1 MSTYQPNAENI
12 SYGEYKATKFE
23 GVKSQIYSSNEIS
36 STLGDISSSEQVLSK
51 SFQFSKILPVKV
63 LPPISQEEYNNT
75 ANNDINIDFN
85 SFNANIIEGNT
96 EFDFNNVQPTPT
108 LESYQSTEN
117 TFGNEINIPEATQEF
132 NHIAENYDTNFS
144 DNITATQTL
153 TTEYNSDLGQNFDT
167 NNLEMTDTGNTF
179 NIPETTLDT
188 NITTTDSNFDI
199 NALTTT
205 NVDATTNI
213 EPTQTYDVATFQSTE
228 ITPSYDIPETTNID
242 TNTYQTS
249 EPIIDTTTTT
259 TTENFD
265 INALN
270 LETST
275 NIDTNINFDINNIQT
290 SEPII
295 ETGETNTTT
304 ENLDLNALTTTNV
317 EPTQTFDASTFQ
329 STEITPSYDIPET
342 TNVDTNTYQSSEPII
357 GTTTTTT
364 ENFDI
369 NNITSTET
377 QSYDINAIPETTNID
392 TNIFPTGETT
402 TTENFDLTNIATTTN
417 IETTNYESNEIPL
430 TTTTDNFDINTLGTV
445 DANIDSTNINIDT
458 TSTEDYNITNLP
470 PVTNIESSTQNYDMN
485 NFESSEPLTNTQ
497 FDSATSLDINSN
509 ALTTNINEETY
520 NSSEFGNVNIDNTPD
535 FDTISDLRAT
545 PAFNLGNFESTNT
558 EFETNNIID
567 STSALQ
573 TNTFSTPEF
582 DINAFTSTNNVET
595 ATNVETNTFDASAF
609 QSGAEAATMSFGIT
623 GSNIETYDINSLT
636 NNNITSTEA
645 YNTTDFQT
653 SNKTE
658 VQNFTQ
664 EINTNE
670 YIPPES
676 SSLNQI
682 ETSNI
687 SNQETVQTKF
697 NLKETKS
704 IFIPKTLSSEI
715 NVPHF
720 TKEEKSEEKK
730 EEIVFSVV
738 TPLKGNI
745 AKGTV
750 EKNVAKVTLV
760 PNYGILTYRPFERKK
775 FGKDNSEINIGKINK
790 SLVAPTEY
798 KISTFN
804 PKHNKL

>member
-1 MSTYQPNAENI
+1 M
-12 SYGEYKATKFE
+12 
-23 GVKSQIYSSNEIS
+23 
-36 STLGDISSSEQVLSK
+36 
-51 SFQFSKILPVKV
+51 
-63 LPPISQEEYNNT
+63 
-75 ANNDINIDFN
+75 
-85 SFNANIIEGNT
+85 
-96 EFDFNNVQPTPT
+96 
-108 LESYQSTEN
+108 
-117 TFGNEINIPEATQEF
+117 
-132 NHIAENYDTNFS
+132 
-144 DNITATQTL
+144 
-153 TTEYNSDLGQNFDT
+153 
-167 NNLEMTDTGNTF
+167 
-179 NIPETTLDT
+179 
-188 NITTTDSNFDI
+188 
-199 NALTTT
+199 
-205 NVDATTNI
+205 
-213 EPTQTYDVATFQSTE
+213 
-228 ITPSYDIPETTNID
+228 
-242 TNTYQTS
+242 
-249 EPIIDTTTTT
+249 
-259 TTENFD
+259 
-265 INALN
+265 
-270 LETST
+270 
-275 NIDTNINFDINNIQT
+275 
-290 SEPII
+290 
-295 ETGETNTTT
+295 
-304 ENLDLNALTTTNV
+304 

-342 TNVDTNTYQSSEPII
+342 TNIDTNAYQSSEPIIDTTTTTENFDINALTTTSIEPTQTYDVATFQSTEITPSYDLPETTNIDTNTYQSSEPII

-417 IETTNYESNEIPL
+417 IETTNYESNENPL

-470 PVTNIESSTQNYDMN
+470 PVTNIERSTQNYDMN

-497 FDSATSLDINSN
+497 YDSATSFDINSN
-509 ALTTNINEETY
+509 ALTTNTNEETY
-520 NSSEFGNVNIDNTPD
+520 NSSEFGNVNKDTIPA

-582 DINAFTSTNNVET
+582 DINALTSTNNAET

-730 EEIVFSVV
+730 EEIVFSIV